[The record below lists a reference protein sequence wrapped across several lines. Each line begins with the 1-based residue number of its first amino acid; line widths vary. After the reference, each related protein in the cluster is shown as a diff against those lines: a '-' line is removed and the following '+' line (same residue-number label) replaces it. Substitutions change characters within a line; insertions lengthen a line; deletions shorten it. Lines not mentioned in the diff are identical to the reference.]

1 MVAAVRLVH
10 DTYVAGD
17 YVASSMPYVPMKG
30 RANRTH
36 SAPGEQALAL
46 APLETEGADG
56 STSARF
62 NTTLLL
68 LSSRSLA
75 NSTVCLE
82 PRSLARSVMISKRLE
97 LNGVLRAPVS
107 VGVVVVWDHGLG

>member
-1 MVAAVRLVH
+1 MRAVPSGVL
-10 DTYVAGD
+10 
-17 YVASSMPYVPMKG
+17 PMKG

-36 SAPGEQALAL
+36 SAPGEQASALAL
-46 APLETEGADG
+46 ALALDPLDEGEAEAEAEAAGGEG

-75 NSTVCLE
+75 NSTVCFA
-82 PRSLARSVMISKRLE
+82 PRALGRSVMTSKRLE
-97 LNGVLRAPVS
+97 LNGVLRVAC
-107 VGVVVVWDHGLG
+107 GA